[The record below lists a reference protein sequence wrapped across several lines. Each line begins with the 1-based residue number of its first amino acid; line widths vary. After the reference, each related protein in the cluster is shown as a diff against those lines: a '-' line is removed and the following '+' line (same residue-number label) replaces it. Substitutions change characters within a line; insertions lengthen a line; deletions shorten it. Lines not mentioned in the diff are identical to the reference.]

1 MKGGEGVIIG
11 NIVLCHYCVCSEYIS
26 HVMYVPLQVGGVAG
40 VPTVSFI
47 TKQMSDFIYQ
57 HPEYGGLD
65 PSARDDLWDT
75 VSREHPN
82 TSSRVD
88 MRRYDVRMATYS
100 DNTLKWTLRTPS
112 PELLARVGFYYIGIE
127 DRVRCFSCD
136 VELEDWTEEGT
147 PEPLLRHYLAKPHCS
162 FLQQDFHDQLPRL
175 KELANT
181 QHSKY
186 ANTSLRLHSFAQW
199 PFGHVVTSYQLAS
212 VGFYYTGQGAKVIC
226 FSCGLEIKEWKRGD
240 VPLLVHC
247 RQNPDCPF
255 ISSIVKK
262 GTPSSASPQP
272 PPPMLKP
279 LTTLD
284 SSAAAN
290 KPDFSDLNIRLKSFK
305 KLSPLFPIP
314 RQQLAEAGLFLLRL
328 PDVMRCFSCGVIV
341 QGWIEGDTAVE
352 KHRGASQHCSY
363 LAEKFPNKFDLS
375 SDFDPNSLPGPQFNE
390 NDLEQMARQ
399 QSLSSTNFPP
409 PVEAFNPSTIPM
421 SGLSLSDPYTATP
434 VHGDPSL
441 PTMTSSLATPTAGD
455 PQPLSL
461 TATLTPSNPPFTPES
476 SGYYSNT
483 HSSAHTGSQ
492 SSFST
497 NTSRQSTGPSSHLPP
512 SLTPSSSDHR
522 FSSLSTAEV
531 GGKSV
536 SLPPSYSQA
545 TPAAHTLPS
554 TTSQVKYGYY
564 IYCTGIV

>member
-1 MKGGEGVIIG
+1 
-11 NIVLCHYCVCSEYIS
+11 
-26 HVMYVPLQVGGVAG
+26 MYVPLQVGGVTG
-40 VPTVSFI
+40 VPTVSI
-47 TKQMSDFIYQ
+47 VASRRQQISDFISQ

-65 PSARDDLWDT
+65 PAARDDLWDT
-75 VSREHPN
+75 VSTEHPN

-112 PELLARVGFYYIGIE
+112 PEHLARVGFYYIGIE

-136 VELEDWTEEGT
+136 VELEDWMEEGT

-262 GTPSSASPQP
+262 GTPSSASPQA

-279 LTTLD
+279 LATLD
-284 SSAAAN
+284 SSTAAN

-328 PDVMRCFSCGVIV
+328 PDVMKCFSCGVIV
-341 QGWIEGDTAVE
+341 QDWVEGDTAVE
-352 KHRGASQHCSY
+352 KHRGVSVHCSY
-363 LAEKFPNKFDLS
+363 LAEKFPNKLDLS
-375 SDFDPNSLPGPQFNE
+375 SHDFDPNSLPGPQFNE

-399 QSLSSTNFPP
+399 QLFSSANSP
-409 PVEAFNPSTIPM
+409 PSTETFNLPI
-421 SGLSLSDPYTATP
+421 SGLSLSDVHPYTAGPT
-434 VHGDPSL
+434 HMDPSL
-441 PTMTSSLATPTAGD
+441 PTMTSSLATPTSGD

-461 TATLTPSNPPFTPES
+461 TATLTPSNPPSTPGS
-476 SGYYSNT
+476 SGYYSNA

-497 NTSRQSTGPSSHLPP
+497 NPSHQSSGPYSHLPP
-512 SLTPSSSDHR
+512 SLTPPSSDHL

-545 TPAAHTLPS
+545 TPATHAHTLPS
-554 TTSQVKYGYY
+554 TVSQVKYGLQSA
-564 IYCTGIV
+564 IYSVALVELGMSCDSVL